1 MKITNF
7 VIHLTMLIH
16 KFRAVPV
23 SDMLLTVPIA
33 VLKQN
38 TTKAV
43 SVCINH
49 FKTKA
54 CGGVEAYR
62 HSFLTSVI

>member
-1 MKITNF
+1 MLWFPITTNF
-7 VIHLTMLIH
+7 AIHLTMLIH
-16 KFRAVPV
+16 IFIAVPV
-23 SDMLLTVPIA
+23 SEMLAIVP
-33 VLKQN
+33 VVVVQQN

-54 CGGVEAYR
+54 CGGVEA
-62 HSFLTSVI
+62 

>member
-1 MKITNF
+1 
-7 VIHLTMLIH
+7 MLIH

-23 SDMLLTVPIA
+23 SDMMLTVPVV
-33 VLKQN
+33 VLEQN
-38 TTKAV
+38 TTEVV

-54 CGGVEAYR
+54 CGGVEA
-62 HSFLTSVI
+62 